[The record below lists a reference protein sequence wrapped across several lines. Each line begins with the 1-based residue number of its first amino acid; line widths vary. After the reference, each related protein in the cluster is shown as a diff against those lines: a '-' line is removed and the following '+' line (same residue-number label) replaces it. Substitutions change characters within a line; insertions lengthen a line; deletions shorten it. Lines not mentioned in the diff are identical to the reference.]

1 MVGEGVEM
9 RGGRERGGVQK
20 WGSEAGGQRGRGWAE
35 GEDTEGVGQL
45 QFQFITGQ

>member
-1 MVGEGVEM
+1 MGEGVEM
-9 RGGRERGGVQK
+9 RGKGERRCTEM
-20 WGSEAGGQRGRGWAE
+20 GSEAGGQRGRGWAE